1 MHFCSFPR
9 YYQRSSPPFVT
20 LSDFVVGIFFSQK
33 IKMFHQIKKIPTNT
47 KIDNTDKM
55 ENTDNMR
62 TELETESDESSV
74 ESSVESELPV
84 FKKKQGMRNDLC
96 NVSPISS
103 EVEEINVSIF
113 YMAGPFLVVQPN
125 DRADNLKIKTRGSSG
140 PSVCSQIATNI
151 FEKLA
156 FKNTVPA
163 VVNNVKIKDQ
173 FRKILEGGEQDAE
186 GQEIVP
192 RKDGLLSKYTQY
204 PKLVLFRQG
213 KAYMTNEDGTRGEVD
228 KTKSRLVVIMRLY
241 GSHIEGRTIKS
252 IDDAKILPPREGGDL
267 FLRSAMIQAALEIA
281 RSDLNAIQNSDVAR
295 NARVARDKENKG
307 RLGRVAVSLKNPTR
321 TAKKIAKNVAKG
333 GAVAAGALAGAYYG
347 KDLIDKAQ
355 KRYNAG
361 KLNNGTQNMSK

>member
-1 MHFCSFPR
+1 
-9 YYQRSSPPFVT
+9 
-20 LSDFVVGIFFSQK
+20 
-33 IKMFHQIKKIPTNT
+33 MFHQIKKIPNNT

-84 FKKKQGMRNDLC
+84 FKKKQGMQNDLC

-103 EVEEINVSIF
+103 EVDEINVSIF

-125 DRADNLKIKTRGSSG
+125 NRADNLKIKTRGSSG

-156 FKNTVPA
+156 FKNTVPE
-163 VVNNVKIKDQ
+163 VVNKVKIKDQ

-213 KAYMTNEDGTRGEVD
+213 KVYMTNEDGTRGEVD
-228 KTKSRLVVIMRLY
+228 KTKSRLVVIMRLH

-252 IDDAKILPPREGGDL
+252 IDDFLPPREGGDL
-267 FLRSAMIQAALEIA
+267 FLRFAMIQAALEIA
-281 RSDLNAIQNSDVAR
+281 RSDLNAIQKSDVAR
-295 NARVARDKENKG
+295 NARVVRDKENRG
-307 RLGRVAVSLKNPTR
+307 RLGRAAVSLKNPTR
-321 TAKKIAKNVAKG
+321 TVKKIAKNVAK

-347 KDLIDKAQ
+347 TKKYQARKNSELGRILGEKVAKNLVDGSVPTNTDDVMFDTSGYTIEQNKQ
-355 KRYNAG
+355 K
-361 KLNNGTQNMSK
+361 NNILV